1 MEIHLSL
8 LMIIILFVCSLVTL
22 IENEIL
28 EDKDFTRTIMG
39 IIIGCSMIAMF
50 LMIAYL
56 CKPRAID
63 VYRDKTPTPPTPTT
77 THTTATHPTTPTH
90 PTTATATH
98 PTTATTTHSTAT
110 HPTPTTTTHT
120 TATHPPTLEITYFEF
135 N

>member
-8 LMIIILFVCSLVTL
+8 LMIIILFVCSLVLL

-39 IIIGCSMIAMF
+39 IITGCSMIAMF

-77 THTTATHPTTPTH
+77 TTHPTTH
-90 PTTATATH
+90 PTTTN
-98 PTTATTTHSTAT
+98 S
-110 HPTPTTTTHT
+110 TTHT
-120 TATHPPTLEITYFEF
+120 TTTLEITYFEF

>member
-39 IIIGCSMIAMF
+39 IITGCSMIAMF

-77 THTTATHPTTPTH
+77 HTTTPTTHPTTT
-90 PTTATATH
+90 
-98 PTTATTTHSTAT
+98 
-110 HPTPTTTTHT
+110 TPTT
-120 TATHPPTLEITYFEF
+120 TLEITYFEF

>member
-39 IIIGCSMIAMF
+39 IITGCSMIAMF
-50 LMIAYL
+50 LIIAYL
-56 CKPRAID
+56 CKPRAVD
-63 VYRDKTPTPPTPTT
+63 VYRDKTPTPPTPP
-77 THTTATHPTTPTH
+77 THTTTTHPTTPTTTLTTTT
-90 PTTATATH
+90 PTTH
-98 PTTATTTHSTAT
+98 PTT
-110 HPTPTTTTHT
+110 
-120 TATHPPTLEITYFEF
+120 TLEITYFEF

>member
-1 MEIHLSL
+1 
-8 LMIIILFVCSLVTL
+8 MIIILFVCSLVTL

-56 CKPRAID
+56 CNPKVID
-63 VYRDKTPTPPTPTT
+63 VYRDKTPTPPTPLTTTTPTTYTTHTT
-77 THTTATHPTTPTH
+77 THTTTPTTTPTTPTTTHPTTT
-90 PTTATATH
+90 
-98 PTTATTTHSTAT
+98 
-110 HPTPTTTTHT
+110 
-120 TATHPPTLEITYFEF
+120 TLEITYFEF

>member
-8 LMIIILFVCSLVTL
+8 LMIIIIFVCSLVIL

-63 VYRDKTPTPPTPTT
+63 VYRDKT
-77 THTTATHPTTPTH
+77 
-90 PTTATATH
+90 
-98 PTTATTTHSTAT
+98 
-110 HPTPTTTTHT
+110 
-120 TATHPPTLEITYFEF
+120 TLEITYK
-135 N
+135 NNVPIDTVVVWKGK

>member
-56 CKPRAID
+56 CKPRVID
-63 VYRDKTPTPPTPTT
+63 VYRDKTTPPTPTT
-77 THTTATHPTTPTH
+77 TL
-90 PTTATATH
+90 
-98 PTTATTTHSTAT
+98 TTTTN
-110 HPTPTTTTHT
+110 TPTTT
-120 TATHPPTLEITYFEF
+120 PPTTLEITYFEF

>member
-28 EDKDFTRTIMG
+28 EDKDFTRIIMG

-63 VYRDKTPTPPTPTT
+63 VYRDKTPTPPTPPTTTNLTT
-77 THTTATHPTTPTH
+77 THTTHPPTTTTTHPTT
-90 PTTATATH
+90 
-98 PTTATTTHSTAT
+98 
-110 HPTPTTTTHT
+110 
-120 TATHPPTLEITYFEF
+120 TLEITYFEF

>member
-8 LMIIILFVCSLVTL
+8 LMIIILFVCSLVIL

-77 THTTATHPTTPTH
+77 NSTTTPPTPTPPTTTTPTH
-90 PTTATATH
+90 T
-98 PTTATTTHSTAT
+98 
-110 HPTPTTTTHT
+110 
-120 TATHPPTLEITYFEF
+120 TLEITYFEF

>member
-56 CKPRAID
+56 CKPRVID
-63 VYRDKTPTPPTPTT
+63 VYRDKTTPPTPPTPPTLTTTTNTPTTTPPTPTT
-77 THTTATHPTTPTH
+77 TLTTPT
-90 PTTATATH
+90 
-98 PTTATTTHSTAT
+98 
-110 HPTPTTTTHT
+110 
-120 TATHPPTLEITYFEF
+120 TLEITYFEF

>member
-1 MEIHLSL
+1 
-8 LMIIILFVCSLVTL
+8 MIIILFVCSLVTL

-50 LMIAYL
+50 LTIAYL

-77 THTTATHPTTPTH
+77 TTLTTTHPTTH
-90 PTTATATH
+90 PTTTT
-98 PTTATTTHSTAT
+98 PTTTN
-110 HPTPTTTTHT
+110 PTTTTHT
-120 TATHPPTLEITYFEF
+120 TTTTLTTTTHPTPTLEITYFEF

>member
-8 LMIIILFVCSLVTL
+8 LMIIILFVCSLVIL
-22 IENEIL
+22 IENEIF

-77 THTTATHPTTPTH
+77 THTNPTTPT
-90 PTTATATH
+90 T
-98 PTTATTTHSTAT
+98 
-110 HPTPTTTTHT
+110 
-120 TATHPPTLEITYFEF
+120 TLEITYFEF

>member
-39 IIIGCSMIAMF
+39 IITGCSMIAMF
-50 LMIAYL
+50 LTIAYL

-63 VYRDKTPTPPTPTT
+63 VYRDKTPTPPTPLTTNPTT
-77 THTTATHPTTPTH
+77 TTTPTTNTTNTTHPTTT
-90 PTTATATH
+90 
-98 PTTATTTHSTAT
+98 
-110 HPTPTTTTHT
+110 
-120 TATHPPTLEITYFEF
+120 TLEITYFEF

>member
-56 CKPRAID
+56 CKPRVID
-63 VYRDKTPTPPTPTT
+63 VYRDKTTPPTPPTTTLTTTTNTPTTTPPTPT
-77 THTTATHPTTPTH
+77 
-90 PTTATATH
+90 
-98 PTTATTTHSTAT
+98 
-110 HPTPTTTTHT
+110 
-120 TATHPPTLEITYFEF
+120 TLEITYFEF

>member
-56 CKPRAID
+56 CKPRVID
-63 VYRDKTPTPPTPTT
+63 VYRDKTPTPPTP
-77 THTTATHPTTPTH
+77 
-90 PTTATATH
+90 
-98 PTTATTTHSTAT
+98 
-110 HPTPTTTTHT
+110 PTPTTLTTT
-120 TATHPPTLEITYFEF
+120 TNTTTPTTTLEITYFEF

>member
-1 MEIHLSL
+1 
-8 LMIIILFVCSLVTL
+8 MIIILFVCSLVTL

-50 LMIAYL
+50 LTIAYL

-77 THTTATHPTTPTH
+77 THP
-90 PTTATATH
+90 
-98 PTTATTTHSTAT
+98 
-110 HPTPTTTTHT
+110 TTTHT
-120 TATHPPTLEITYFEF
+120 TPTTPTTPPTTTTLKITYFEF

>member
-50 LMIAYL
+50 LTIAYL

-77 THTTATHPTTPTH
+77 TNTTPT
-90 PTTATATH
+90 TTNS
-98 PTTATTTHSTAT
+98 TTH
-110 HPTPTTTTHT
+110 TTTHT
-120 TATHPPTLEITYFEF
+120 TTPTTTTLEITYFEF